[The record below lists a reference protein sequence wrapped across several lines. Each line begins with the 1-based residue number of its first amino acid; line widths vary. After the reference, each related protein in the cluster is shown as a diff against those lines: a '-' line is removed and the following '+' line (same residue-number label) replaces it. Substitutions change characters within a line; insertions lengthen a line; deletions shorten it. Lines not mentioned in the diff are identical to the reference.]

1 MDPTDH
7 YLTWFGGSVD
17 VDEQITNDFGAD
29 LENFRAGKYNL
40 WKNDRDG
47 LLATNILLDQ
57 FSRNIHRGKAQA
69 FENDPTVFKL
79 CNELLDNNYK
89 AYSEYAIFE
98 RLFLILPLMHSE
110 TKKNTERA
118 IIEIE
123 KLVADCKAIELDEYG
138 QTTRML
144 GINLTASYDHD
155 KTIGLFGRYPHR
167 NEVLGRKSTP
177 EEIEYLKS
185 CERYG

>member
-29 LENFRAGKYNL
+29 LENFRAGKYDL

-79 CNELLDNNYK
+79 CN
-89 AYSEYAIFE
+89 
-98 RLFLILPLMHSE
+98 
-110 TKKNTERA
+110 
-118 IIEIE
+118 
-123 KLVADCKAIELDEYG
+123 
-138 QTTRML
+138 
-144 GINLTASYDHD
+144 
-155 KTIGLFGRYPHR
+155 
-167 NEVLGRKSTP
+167 
-177 EEIEYLKS
+177 
-185 CERYG
+185 

>member
-1 MDPTDH
+1 
-7 YLTWFGGSVD
+7 
-17 VDEQITNDFGAD
+17 
-29 LENFRAGKYNL
+29 
-40 WKNDRDG
+40 
-47 LLATNILLDQ
+47 
-57 FSRNIHRGKAQA
+57 
-69 FENDPTVFKL
+69 
-79 CNELLDNNYK
+79 
-89 AYSEYAIFE
+89 
-98 RLFLILPLMHSE
+98 MHSE